1 MAEAQLR
8 ILVVANT
15 PAERSG
21 LRSII
26 DSHPGYRVVADAGDG
41 HTALA
46 LASDEKPDVLIVAAD
61 DSFPDI
67 TPLGLCH
74 LFTRNHPRT
83 QILVETSHNS
93 RAWIVEA
100 LREGVR
106 AFVLKQG
113 AQRHLLPALEALSDH
128 RPYWEGAVGDELLEE
143 LLPVGPRPPPS
154 SLSSMERQILQ
165 LTVEGHTATEIGEAL
180 GVTAEAAERKRAG
193 LRRKLGLK
201 SVADLARYAR
211 E

>member
-1 MAEAQLR
+1 MDR
-8 ILVVANT
+8 
-15 PAERSG
+15 RG
-21 LRSII
+21 
-26 DSHPGYRVVADAGDG
+26 
-41 HTALA
+41 
-46 LASDEKPDVLIVAAD
+46 
-61 DSFPDI
+61 
-67 TPLGLCH
+67 
-74 LFTRNHPRT
+74 
-83 QILVETSHNS
+83 
-93 RAWIVEA
+93 

-180 GVTAEAAERKRAG
+180 GVTAEAAEK
-193 LRRKLGLK
+193 KK
-201 SVADLARYAR
+201 SGFEAKTWIEERS
-211 E
+211 

>member
-67 TPLGLCH
+67 MPLGLCH

-93 RAWIVEA
+93 RAWIVEGCGKGSA
-100 LREGVR
+100 
-106 AFVLKQG
+106 
-113 AQRHLLPALEALSDH
+113 P
-128 RPYWEGAVGDELLEE
+128 
-143 LLPVGPRPPPS
+143 
-154 SLSSMERQILQ
+154 LSSSKAPNAIYCPPWKPFR
-165 LTVEGHTATEIGEAL
+165 TTGPIG
-180 GVTAEAAERKRAG
+180 K
-193 LRRKLGLK
+193 
-201 SVADLARYAR
+201 AR
-211 E
+211 